1 MMFSLNKVLLT
12 LFGKTKRRRSK
23 RHNRT
28 RRNKSKHYKSKR
40 YVMRGG

>member
-12 LFGKTKRRRSK
+12 LFGKTKRRRHSK
-23 RHNRT
+23 RHSRT
-28 RRNKSKHYKSKR
+28 KRNKSKR